1 MLREK
6 KNKKSFISNFCLLVT
21 RCRFEKR
28 VKQTSLRFSI
38 VQKGGEGSW
47 SKGFQIFKLTRLTY

>member
-38 VQKGGEGSW
+38 VQKGGGEEAVGR
-47 SKGFQIFKLTRLTY
+47 KGFKYLN